1 MSSSPAEQAT
11 STPPDEEPPDSTNS
25 NSGKRRQAEKKSK
38 GWKRAKGTFIRDD
51 ASDGGYGHGASRSP
65 HPGSYAN
72 AGQRERFGVAV
83 PEEPG
88 ASAVAP
94 DQNATEQTIVKRA
107 KRKFALLLGYVGSGY
122 SGFQMNE
129 EQRTIQAD
137 VELAL
142 LRSGLLLRSNF
153 GCPSKYG
160 WSVSGRTDKGVHAA
174 GQVVSCK
181 LEVFT
186 EESAGT
192 SGLTSTED
200 DIRNLINEHLP
211 SSMQVLD
218 VVRTTRNFC
227 AKTQR
232 HRVRYQYLVPSF
244 MLHGNLSE
252 LFGSAAPD
260 PESDTPL
267 LSRERVLELQSQLV
281 TYRASP
287 RQLDALRI
295 ALSTYH
301 GTHSFHNF
309 TKRMTTL
316 EDRSKRF
323 IESFEA
329 GDPIL
334 LSGLEWIPTTVVGQS
349 FLLHQIRKMIGLAL
363 LVASEASSSRTVDEL
378 KHALS
383 CADSVRVPTAP
394 AQGLFLDMSVYETY
408 NHRKNMSQNSEVQDI
423 LWGREGESPAQ
434 ERYLAFRDR
443 LLDHV
448 GKQELE
454 EANFL
459 QYLFKQYSAN
469 RDTISSSNL
478 DDQTKNPG
486 A

>member
-1 MSSSPAEQAT
+1 MSSSPAEHAT
-11 STPPDEEPPDSTNS
+11 RSTPPDEAPNSTNS
-25 NSGKRRQAEKKSK
+25 NGGKRRQAEKKSK

-65 HPGSYAN
+65 HLGSYAN
-72 AGQRERFGVAV
+72 AGQRERFGVVV
-83 PEEPG
+83 PEEPDTN
-88 ASAVAP
+88 AIEP

-122 SGFQMNE
+122 GGFQMNE
-129 EQRTIQAD
+129 EQRTIQAEL
-137 VELAL
+137 ELAL

-153 GCPSKYG
+153 GCPWKYG

-181 LEVFT
+181 LEVVT
-186 EESAGT
+186 EESAGS

-244 MLHGNLSE
+244 MLHCNLSE

-267 LSRERVLELQSQLV
+267 LSRESVEELQSQLAN
-281 TYRASP
+281 YRASP
-287 RQLDALRI
+287 RQLDALRS

-309 TKRMTTL
+309 TKGMTPL

-329 GDPIL
+329 GEPIL
-334 LSGLEWIPTTVVGQS
+334 LSGFEWIPTTVVGQS

-363 LVASEASSSRTVDEL
+363 LVASEASRSRTLDEL

-383 CADSVRVPTAP
+383 KADSVRVPTAP

-408 NHRKNMSQNSEVQDI
+408 NHRKNKSQNSEVQDI
-423 LWGREGESPAQ
+423 PWGREGESPALK
-434 ERYLAFRDR
+434 RYQAFRDR

-459 QYLFKQYSAN
+459 QYLYRQYSTN
-469 RDTISSSNL
+469 HETTSSNQ

-486 A
+486 V